1 MISWMQKHN
10 RYLVWTIWIA
20 TLAFIGAGFVGWGS
34 YSFGSKAGNVAKV
47 GTIEIPQTKLD
58 FVYSSLYNQYNEM
71 MQGKLDE
78 AKAKEMGLLQQAF
91 AQLETQTKLL
101 NFAKDTGLI
110 VSDEEVSQKLQK
122 IHIFQKDGAFNKEIY
137 DGYLRN
143 QRLKPKFFEEIL
155 REELIIQK
163 TLSLLT
169 IKSLPLEKEAILAA
183 MNVGDKMAYKILT
196 SNQVDS
202 VADETKIKAQWEIQ
216 KESFLTDPSYTLSIV
231 WVPTKDTLVTDD
243 EIKAHFEANRFNYTD
258 ATGKQLSFEDAK
270 TSATKDLQ
278 IKNTKKTAQK
288 TYIAFKKGEYAAD
301 ENITLDFGNPKLTQ
315 EVWKELKTKS
325 IGDISKPKIIGD
337 SYAIIK
343 IENAISSRVKTYEEA
358 EEEVTALYIKQAKKE
373 ALLALGEKTLKNFDA
388 NSSIV
393 SDFVRFEENVN
404 LEGLNDE
411 ESLQF
416 LQKLFTSTKEKGIIS
431 ISDKVVVYT
440 VLEQKLMTA
449 DANQTKSAM
458 QTANK
463 LKQNMFESNLIKLL
477 DKRYLTETYVG
488 GLSN

>member
-1 MISWMQKHN
+1 MQKHN

-58 FVYSSLYNQYNEM
+58 FVYSSLYSQYNQV
-71 MQGKLDE
+71 MQGTLDE

-91 AQLETQTKLL
+91 SQLETQTKLL

-110 VSDEEVSQKLQK
+110 VSDEEVLQKLQA
-122 IHIFQKDGAFNKEIY
+122 IRIFQKDGAFNKEIY

-143 QRLKPKFFEEIL
+143 QRLKAKFFEEVL

-202 VADETKIKAQWEIQ
+202 IADETKIKAQWEIQ
-216 KESFLTDPSYTLSIV
+216 KENFLTDPSYTLSIV
-231 WVPTKDTLVTDD
+231 WVPTKDTLVADD
-243 EIKAHFEANRFNYTD
+243 EVKAHFEANRFNYTD
-258 ATGKQLSFEDAK
+258 ASGKQLSFEDAK
-270 TSATKDLQ
+270 TSAKKDLQ

-288 TYIAFKKGEYAAD
+288 TYIAFKKGEHAAD
-301 ENITLDFGNPKLTQ
+301 ENITLDFGSPKLTQ

-337 SYAIIK
+337 SYAVIK

-358 EEEVTALYIKQAKKE
+358 KEEVTALYAKQAKKE
-373 ALLALGEKTLKNFDA
+373 ALLALAKETLKNFDL
-388 NSSIV
+388 NGSIV
-393 SDFVRFEENVN
+393 TNFVRFEENVN
-404 LEGLNDE
+404 IEGLNDE

-431 ISDKVVVYT
+431 VSDKVVVYT
-440 VLEQKLMTA
+440 ILEQKVMIA
-449 DANQTKSAM
+449 DVNQTKSAM
-458 QTANK
+458 QTVNK

-477 DKRYLTETYVG
+477 DKQYPTEAYMG
-488 GLSN
+488 GLSK

>member
-1 MISWMQKHN
+1 M
-10 RYLVWTIWIA
+10 
-20 TLAFIGAGFVGWGS
+20 
-34 YSFGSKAGNVAKV
+34 
-47 GTIEIPQTKLD
+47 
-58 FVYSSLYNQYNEM
+58 
-71 MQGKLDE
+71 
-78 AKAKEMGLLQQAF
+78 
-91 AQLETQTKLL
+91 
-101 NFAKDTGLI
+101 
-110 VSDEEVSQKLQK
+110 
-122 IHIFQKDGAFNKEIY
+122 
-137 DGYLRN
+137 
-143 QRLKPKFFEEIL
+143 
-155 REELIIQK
+155 
-163 TLSLLT
+163 
-169 IKSLPLEKEAILAA
+169 
-183 MNVGDKMAYKILT
+183 
-196 SNQVDS
+196 
-202 VADETKIKAQWEIQ
+202 
-216 KESFLTDPSYTLSIV
+216 
-231 WVPTKDTLVTDD
+231 TDD

-270 TSATKDLQ
+270 TLATKDLQ

-458 QTANK
+458 QTVNK

-477 DKRYLTETYVG
+477 DKQYPTEAYMG
-488 GLSN
+488 GLSK